1 MARRVFFSFDYD
13 RDVWRASQV
22 RNSGMTSDSRGFID
36 AADWESIERE
46 GDSAIKRWINE
57 QLDGTTVTAV
67 LIGAETDKSE
77 WVRYEIE
84 RSWEI
89 GNGIL
94 GIRIHN
100 IKDQNGLTDYY
111 GSTNFGEFCAE
122 DGNCGRFDELFD
134 VYDWKDD
141 GGYDNLEDWIE
152 NAADKAG
159 R

>member
-94 GIRIHN
+94 GALSN
-100 IKDQNGLTDYY
+100 
-111 GSTNFGEFCAE
+111 ST
-122 DGNCGRFDELFD
+122 
-134 VYDWKDD
+134 
-141 GGYDNLEDWIE
+141 
-152 NAADKAG
+152 
-159 R
+159 